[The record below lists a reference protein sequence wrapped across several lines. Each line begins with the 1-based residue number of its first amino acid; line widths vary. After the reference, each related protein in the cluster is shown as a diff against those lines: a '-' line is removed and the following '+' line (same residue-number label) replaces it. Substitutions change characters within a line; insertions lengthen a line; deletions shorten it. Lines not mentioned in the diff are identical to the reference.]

1 MKIGQ
6 LAKRAACKV
15 ETVRFY
21 EREGLLPRP
30 ERSSGNYRLYT
41 AEDAARL
48 VFIRN
53 CRSLGM
59 ALAEIRVLLGCRGE
73 PDTDCRAVF
82 ALLDRQILRIAQQ
95 VDALQHLERQLRDIR
110 QMCNDRQN
118 PEHRAGFCGI
128 IRRLGEAVNAAGAH
142 GQQARN
148 AGTARP

>member
-1 MKIGQ
+1 MKIGE
-6 LAKRAACKV
+6 LAKRGVCKV

-73 PDTDCRAVF
+73 PETDCRAVF
-82 ALLDRQILRIAQQ
+82 ALLDLQILRIAQQ
-95 VDALQHLERQLRDIR
+95 VDALQHLQRQLRDIR
-110 QMCNDRQN
+110 QMCDDRQN
-118 PEHRAGFCGI
+118 PEHRAGACGI
-128 IRRLGEAVNAAGAH
+128 IGRLGEAVNAVGAH
-142 GQQARN
+142 GRQARN
-148 AGTARP
+148 AASP

>member
-30 ERSSGNYRLYT
+30 ERSNGNYRLYT

-82 ALLDRQILRIAQQ
+82 ALLDLQILRIAQQ
-95 VDALQHLERQLRDIR
+95 VDALQYVERQLRDIR

-118 PEHRAGFCGI
+118 PEHRAGSCGI
-128 IRRLGEAVNAAGAH
+128 IRSLGEAVNAVDAH

-148 AGTARP
+148 AGTASP

>member
-1 MKIGQ
+1 MKIGE
-6 LAKRAACKV
+6 LAKRGVCKV

-30 ERSSGNYRLYT
+30 ERSSGIYRLYT

-59 ALAEIRVLLGCRGE
+59 GLAEIRVLLGCRGE
-73 PDTDCRAVF
+73 PETDCRAVF
-82 ALLDRQILRIAQQ
+82 ALLDLQILRIAQQ

-118 PEHRAGFCGI
+118 PDHRAGSCGI
-128 IRRLGEAVNAAGAH
+128 ISSLGEAVNAVGAH

-148 AGTARP
+148 VGTASP

>member
-1 MKIGQ
+1 MKIGE
-6 LAKRAACKV
+6 LAKRGACKV

-73 PDTDCRAVF
+73 LDTDCRAVL
-82 ALLDRQILRIAQQ
+82 ALLDLQILRVAQQ
-95 VDALQHLERQLRDIR
+95 VDALQHLQQQLRDIR
-110 QMCNDRQN
+110 QMCDDRQN
-118 PEHRAGFCGI
+118 PEHRAGDCGI
-128 IRRLGEAVNAAGAH
+128 IKNLGKAVNGR
-142 GQQARN
+142 QARN
-148 AGTARP
+148 ATSP

>member
-1 MKIGQ
+1 MKIGE
-6 LAKRAACKV
+6 LARRAACRV

-73 PDTDCRAVF
+73 PDTDCRAVL
-82 ALLDRQILRIAQQ
+82 ALLDLQILRVAQQ
-95 VDALQHLERQLRDIR
+95 VDALQHLQRQLRDIR
-110 QMCNDRQN
+110 QMCDDRQN
-118 PEHRAGFCGI
+118 PEHRAGACGI
-128 IRRLGEAVNAAGAH
+128 IRILGEAVNPGRTESKEAH
-142 GQQARN
+142 STPAIPR
-148 AGTARP
+148 

>member
-6 LAKRAACKV
+6 LAKRGGCKV

-21 EREGLLPRP
+21 EQEGLLPRP

-73 PDTDCRAVF
+73 PDTDCRAVL
-82 ALLDRQILRIAQQ
+82 ALLDLQILRIAQQ
-95 VDALQHLERQLRDIR
+95 VDALQHLQRQLRDIR
-110 QMCNDRQN
+110 QMCDDRQN
-118 PEHRAGFCGI
+118 PEHRAGACGI
-128 IRRLGEAVNAAGAH
+128 IRNLGETVNGRQVRNAAS
-142 GQQARN
+142 
-148 AGTARP
+148 P